1 VRDVGLYSRA
11 VASSTTPSESRALDL
26 RAPST
31 TPASPAATAG
41 AELVA
46 SALSGHAEPLA
57 GAEADSLKELP
68 SGSGRT
74 AILRERLALP
84 DPAFVYVTPNGE
96 TIAAFGSVARFEAS
110 GPSRF
115 QAARRWMDGLAAAA
129 GGDAVPVAVGGFSF
143 VEGSAGSPAGF
154 GDAVFFVPAEVWW
167 SGDPAMRFTWKRLDG
182 AADGTRPPHPLT
194 RPKLPEWTEAEWA
207 LAVRRILDLIDS
219 GELDKVVLAR
229 EVSIER
235 PDPIDPAGVFESLA
249 REHPGC
255 FRFLFRPFREAA
267 FVGASPERLVSCR
280 DGVVVSD
287 AVAGTAADGALLTSA
302 KDRSEHDFVVRH
314 IVEALAPLTR
324 SIRADAEPSLQRHR
338 RLTHLRTR
346 VAGTS
351 VAGIHVL
358 DLVERVHPTPAVAGS
373 PSAAALETIRSLE
386 PAHRGWY
393 AGAIGWM
400 RGDGAGDFAV
410 GIRSALLHGR
420 SAVLFAGAGIVAG
433 SDPAAEWAETEVK
446 LTVMREA
453 IDDAAR

>member
-1 VRDVGLYSRA
+1 M
-11 VASSTTPSESRALDL
+11 ASSTTPSESRALDL
-26 RAPST
+26 RAPLNSLV
-31 TPASPAATAG
+31 SPAATAG
-41 AELVA
+41 AEMVA
-46 SALSGHAEPLA
+46 PALCGRAEPL
-57 GAEADSLKELP
+57 GGSEADWLNELP
-68 SGSGRT
+68 SGTGRT
-74 AILRERLALP
+74 AALRERLAGA
-84 DPAFVYVTPNGE
+84 DPAFVYVTPDGE
-96 TIAAFGSVARFEAS
+96 TIAAFGTVARFEAS
-110 GPSRF
+110 GPGRF
-115 QAARRWMDGLAAAA
+115 QTARRWLDGLAAAA
-129 GGDAVPVAVGGFSF
+129 EGDAPPVAVGGFSF

-154 GDAVFFVPAEVWW
+154 GDAVFVVPAELWW
-167 SGDPAMRFTWKRLDG
+167 SGEPARRITWRRLDG
-182 AADGTRPPHPLT
+182 AAEGGRAARALA
-194 RPKLPEWTEAEWA
+194 RPKLPEWTEADWA
-207 LAVRRILDLIDS
+207 SGVRRVLDLIES
-219 GELDKVVLAR
+219 GELDKAVLAR
-229 EVSIER
+229 AVSIER

-255 FRFLFRPFREAA
+255 FRFLFRPSGEAA

-324 SIRADAEPSLQRHR
+324 SIRADAEPSLQHHR

-346 VAGTS
+346 VAGTAA
-351 VAGIHVL
+351 AGAHVL

-373 PSAAALETIRSLE
+373 PPAAALETIRSLE